1 MYETTHKCLQ
11 SAVFRF
17 QGSNAGFF
25 VIHAMT
31 NHLPVVIYDLQ
42 FGRPITRMSHGLG
55 KAQTKGW
62 AFYPLTHKSDDWSKI
77 RRHGSRPVLAIM
89 RLSVMDDDF
98 ASRFRTLTHRHK
110 NVLLFASDLP
120 AEALPDRITKLGL
133 RDLSRIHLSDRKA
146 PAEQVFLVERW
157 LSVLAG
163 KNADHCI
170 TDAWWDG
177 DHLVVISPRFE
188 RLRVPISMIPSL
200 RGKPI
205 AELCRFEIDEDGS
218 YVFWPLLDVHL
229 GWDQLAQSVN
239 PLASLKVSQNEEDFN
254 RRYGAAIRQLREAHE
269 N

>member
-146 PAEQVFLVERW
+146 PARSRCSW
-157 LSVLAG
+157 S
-163 KNADHCI
+163 K
-170 TDAWWDG
+170 
-177 DHLVVISPRFE
+177 
-188 RLRVPISMIPSL
+188 
-200 RGKPI
+200 
-205 AELCRFEIDEDGS
+205 DGS
-218 YVFWPLLDVHL
+218 QCSQERMPII
-229 GWDQLAQSVN
+229 
-239 PLASLKVSQNEEDFN
+239 VSPTP
-254 RRYGAAIRQLREAHE
+254 GGMAITWL
-269 N
+269 